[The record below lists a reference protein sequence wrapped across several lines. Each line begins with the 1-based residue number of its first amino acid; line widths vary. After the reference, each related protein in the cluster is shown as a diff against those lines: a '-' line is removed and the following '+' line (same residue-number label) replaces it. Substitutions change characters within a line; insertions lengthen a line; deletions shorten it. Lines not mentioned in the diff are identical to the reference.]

1 MPTRNVVLTQHHEEI
16 IDDLVKSGRYQN
28 ASEVLREGLR
38 LIERRKRLAATR
50 PEALKVA
57 AQQGFADLDQ
67 GRYTDVSDDALDDFI
82 SACSSLHAL
91 LTPSKGLSE
100 NG

>member
-16 IDDLVKSGRYQN
+16 IDELVKSGRYQN

-38 LIERRKRLAATR
+38 LIERRERLEAAR
-50 PEALKVA
+50 VEALKVA

-67 GRYTDVSDDALDDFI
+67 GRYTDVSDDDLDDFI
-82 SACSSLHAL
+82 SALGREAEVQLGKSDD
-91 LTPSKGLSE
+91 G
-100 NG
+100 

>member
-38 LIERRKRLAATR
+38 LIERRERLAATR

-82 SACSSLHAL
+82 SAFGREAEAR
-91 LTPSKGLSE
+91 LTKSDDK
-100 NG
+100 

>member
-16 IDDLVKSGRYQN
+16 IDELVKSGRYQN

-38 LIERRKRLAATR
+38 LIERRERLEATR
-50 PEALKVA
+50 LEALKIA

-67 GRYTDVSDDALDDFI
+67 GRFTDVSDDALDDFI
-82 SACSSLHAL
+82 SDLGREAEAL
-91 LTPSKGLSE
+91 IAKSDEK
-100 NG
+100 

>member
-16 IDDLVKSGRYQN
+16 IDELVKSGRYQN

-38 LIERRKRLAATR
+38 LIERRERLEATR
-50 PEALKVA
+50 LEVLKVA

-82 SACSSLHAL
+82 SAFGREAEAR
-91 LTPSKGLSE
+91 LTKSDDK
-100 NG
+100 